1 MSRGLGDV
9 YKRQLMGSATAK
21 GEDRIINLVNQTI
34 NSPLLNYKEIK
45 GAKKILYNLS
55 YGPDSHITMSEV
67 TQILNLIQN
76 QANGRTTKNQ
86 ADIIWGAG
94 EKTDLNDEIE
104 LTVIATGFSNMDHS
118 TIISNNLDIAITE
131 QEEAKPT
138 TNSSIISTL
147 IKKGEALMDKVFS
160 VDEDINI

>member
-1 MSRGLGDV
+1 M
-9 YKRQLMGSATAK
+9 
-21 GEDRIINLVNQTI
+21 
-34 NSPLLNYKEIK
+34 
-45 GAKKILYNLS
+45 
-55 YGPDSHITMSEV
+55 
-67 TQILNLIQN
+67 
-76 QANGRTTKNQ
+76 
-86 ADIIWGAG
+86 
-94 EKTDLNDEIE
+94 NDEIE

>member
-1 MSRGLGDV
+1 
-9 YKRQLMGSATAK
+9 
-21 GEDRIINLVNQTI
+21 
-34 NSPLLNYKEIK
+34 
-45 GAKKILYNLS
+45 
-55 YGPDSHITMSEV
+55 
-67 TQILNLIQN
+67 
-76 QANGRTTKNQ
+76 
-86 ADIIWGAG
+86 
-94 EKTDLNDEIE
+94 
-104 LTVIATGFSNMDHS
+104 MDHS

>member
-1 MSRGLGDV
+1 
-9 YKRQLMGSATAK
+9 MGSTTAK
-21 GEDRIINLVNQTI
+21 GGDRIINLVNQTI

-67 TQILNLIQN
+67 TQNLNLIKN

-94 EKTDLNDEIE
+94 EKTDLYDEIE

-138 TNSSIISTL
+138 TKSSIISTL